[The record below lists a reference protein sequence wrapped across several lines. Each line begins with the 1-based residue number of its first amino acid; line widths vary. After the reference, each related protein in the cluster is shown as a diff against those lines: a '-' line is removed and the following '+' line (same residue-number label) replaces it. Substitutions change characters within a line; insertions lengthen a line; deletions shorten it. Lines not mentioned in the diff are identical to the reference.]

1 MARVFSGIQ
10 PTGEIHLGNYIGA
23 LSRFVAAQDEDDC
36 IFCIVDLHAITENLP
51 DPGELRAKTLDLA
64 AIYLAAGIDPNRST
78 LFVQSHVHEHAEL
91 AWILNSFASM
101 GELRRM
107 TQFKDKSAKKGNAF
121 VSVGLFDY
129 PVLMAAD
136 ILLYQTDR
144 VPVGDDQRQHLELSR
159 DIADRFNA
167 RFPGTFVV
175 PEPDIP
181 PAEGGA
187 RVMDFQDPTAKMSKS
202 ADSPQGTVG
211 VMDPP
216 DVLRRK
222 VKTAVTDSGREVVMR
237 GDKPAISNLLTVY
250 SVVAGRTVP
259 DLEADYAGKGYG
271 ELKADLGE
279 ALVEYLRPLQER
291 HRELVSDPGEIAR
304 LLELGAE
311 KARAAAAKTLATV
324 YEKIGF
330 LPRGG

>member
-23 LSRFVAAQDEDDC
+23 LRRFVAAQDEHDC

-51 DPGELRAKTLDLA
+51 DPDELRTKTLDLA

-91 AWILNSFASM
+91 AWILNSFTSV

-107 TQFKDKSAKKGNAF
+107 TQFKDKSTKKGNVF
-121 VSVGLFDY
+121 VSAGLFDY

-181 PAEGGA
+181 SAEGGA
-187 RVMDFQDPTAKMSKS
+187 RIMDFQDPQAKMSKS

-222 VKTAVTDSGREVVMR
+222 VKTAVTDSGREIVVR

-250 SVVAGRTVP
+250 SVVAGRTVS

-291 HRELVSDPGEIAR
+291 HRELISDPGEIAR